1 MRKVSDFGNGT
12 VWQNSISHEPEPRF
26 QRDTSSEPPD
36 PKSQPEVAYRYNRS
50 GGHVSR
56 TLSKLT
62 ASTHSVPE
70 RIATRIEILLA
81 SAPDPVQARHF
92 LNRLERESP
101 AAFERIS
108 TSAAALRHCIAVF
121 SYSNFLGSAILRYP
135 EWLLQVAAE
144 GSLHRVLTPE
154 EIAGKLC
161 DFLGPEASSP
171 PSPLALA
178 RFRRRLLLRIL
189 LRDVLRR
196 GTLSDIA
203 EELSNLSDA
212 MLELAYQGVRR
223 ELVARHGIP
232 LFVDADGEARECRFV
247 VISLGKLGGKELNYS
262 SDIDLMFVYTAN
274 GFTDGPEPISN
285 KEFYKKVANRYIEL
299 LSTYTAEGFCYRV
312 DLRLR
317 PDGRHGEVCSSLEG
331 AQQYYKTRARDW
343 ELQMLIKARV
353 SAGEHKLGREL
364 LDFVEP
370 IIYSTTTDFRAVE
383 SMSEA
388 RERISEKLA
397 ARSRKRG
404 SPANAGL
411 DIKLCPGGIR
421 DIEFLVQC
429 LQRLHGGREPWVRH
443 GGTLFALSR
452 LRDKGLLSGVEYSRL
467 ASAYEF
473 LRHLEH
479 RLQFYDDQQTHTL
492 PRDEET
498 LDLIARKMPTDLPG
512 EIGTAQVLE
521 NRLQVHLSEVRDVY
535 ERVIHAQKPMYYTL
549 TAPPEEIAPAPAPDA
564 PSAAPSTNLTR
575 FLDQRAPQLAAVV
588 SRTELRRS
596 RERFEHFLE
605 KVFAIP
611 DLLSS
616 LDSDPALVESALDVF
631 QHSQYFADQLI
642 RNPELV
648 FELNPSPGDAEPIR
662 DASELRRYFHR
673 AMLRIQGESI
683 LGRVAIFTT
692 LERTSDLADTIVC
705 AAYRL
710 ALEEAILF
718 NPPSSAGYAPR
729 DQMMIIALGRL
740 GMREFDLASDADLCF
755 VIPDRDSSEQLFWT
769 SVAERMI
776 AAVSSYTGDGVIFT
790 VDTRLRPNGSEGD
803 LVQTES
809 SYKDYF
815 AKHAEA
821 WEGISYMKSRAV
833 AGNAERATEFL
844 HELQEVDWRR
854 YGQSGRSRKALA
866 EMRSRLEKEQGSR
879 NPLKAGRGGYYDI
892 DFALMYLRLKGA
904 GIFYKVLNTPERID
918 VIEKM
923 GHLEREEADSL
934 RDSATFYRAL
944 DHGLRIW
951 SGQAAGKLPAS
962 QMQLEVLTE
971 LVQRWTPAHMNDL
984 PLAAKLSQVRKGTRE
999 FFDRLFRC

>member
-1 MRKVSDFGNGT
+1 M
-12 VWQNSISHEPEPRF
+12 
-26 QRDTSSEPPD
+26 
-36 PKSQPEVAYRYNRS
+36 A
-50 GGHVSR
+50 
-56 TLSKLT
+56 KLT
-62 ASTHSVPE
+62 VSPHSIPE
-70 RIATRIEILLA
+70 RIAARIEILLA
-81 SAPDPVQARHF
+81 SAPDPIQARHF

-108 TSAAALRHCIAVF
+108 SSPATLRYCVAVF
-121 SYSNFLGSAILRYP
+121 SYSNFLGSTILRYP
-135 EWLLQVAAE
+135 EWLLQTA
-144 GSLHRVLTPE
+144 GGGNLHRVLTPE
-154 EIAGKLC
+154 EVATRLS
-161 DFLGPEASSP
+161 DFLGPEAPSP

-178 RFRRRLLLRIL
+178 RFRRRILLRIL
-189 LRDVLRR
+189 LRDILRM
-196 GTLSDIA
+196 GTLSDVA

-212 MLELAYQGVRR
+212 VLESALQGVRR
-223 ELVARHGIP
+223 ELSVRHGVP
-232 LFVDADGEARECRFV
+232 LYVDADGEARECGFTV
-247 VISLGKLGGKELNYS
+247 VSLGKLGGKELNYS
-262 SDIDLMFVYTAN
+262 SDIDLMFIYTAN

-299 LSTYTAEGFCYRV
+299 LSTYTPEGFCYRV

-317 PDGRHGEVCSSLEG
+317 PDGRHGEVCISLDG
-331 AQQYYKTRARDW
+331 ARQYYKTRARDW

-353 SAGEHKLGREL
+353 SAGDRELGREL

-370 IIYSTTTDFRAVE
+370 IIYSTTTDFSAVE
-383 SMSEA
+383 SVSEA

-404 SPANAGL
+404 APAKSGL

-452 LRDKGLLSGVEYSRL
+452 LHDKGLLSGVEYSRL

-473 LRHLEH
+473 LRRLEH
-479 RLQFYDDQQTHTL
+479 LLQFYDDQQTHTL
-492 PRDEET
+492 PTDKQT
-498 LDLIARKMPTDLPG
+498 LELLARKMPTDLPG
-512 EIGTAQVLE
+512 EIGAAQLLE

-535 ERVIHAQKPMYYTL
+535 ERVIHAHKSMYYTL
-549 TAPPEEIAPAPAPDA
+549 PAPVEDAMPAVVTDTLAAPPV
-564 PSAAPSTNLTR
+564 SSNLTR
-575 FLDQRAPQLAAVV
+575 LLDQRAPQLAAVI

-605 KVFAIP
+605 KVFANS
-611 DLLSS
+611 DLLSR
-616 LDSDPALVESALDVF
+616 LDVDPALVESTLDVF
-631 QHSQYFADQLI
+631 EHSQYFADQLI

-648 FELNPSPGDAEPIR
+648 FELNAGPGGGEPIR

-683 LGRVAIFTT
+683 IGRVPIFTT

-710 ALEEAILF
+710 ALEEAILVS
-718 NPPSSAGYAPR
+718 PPASLDYIPR
-729 DQMMIIALGRL
+729 DQMMVIALGRL

-755 VIPDRDSSEQLFWT
+755 VIPDRDSSEHLFWT
-769 SVAERMI
+769 TVAERMI
-776 AAVSSYTGDGVIFT
+776 AAISSYTGDGVIFT
-790 VDTRLRPNGSEGD
+790 VDTRLRPNGGDGD

-815 AKHAEA
+815 ARRAEA
-821 WEGISYMKSRAV
+821 WEGISYMKARAV

-854 YGQSGRSRKALA
+854 YGQSGRSKKELE
-866 EMRSRLEKEQGSR
+866 EMRARLEKEQGSH

-962 QMQLEVLTE
+962 QTQLEVLAE
-971 LVQRWTPAHMNDL
+971 LVQRWTPAHMSDR
-984 PLAAKLSQVRKGTRE
+984 PLAAKLTQVRKRTRE
-999 FFDRLFRC
+999 FFDHLFRC

>member
-1 MRKVSDFGNGT
+1 
-12 VWQNSISHEPEPRF
+12 
-26 QRDTSSEPPD
+26 
-36 PKSQPEVAYRYNRS
+36 VA
-50 GGHVSR
+50 
-56 TLSKLT
+56 
-62 ASTHSVPE
+62 
-70 RIATRIEILLA
+70 
-81 SAPDPVQARHF
+81 
-92 LNRLERESP
+92 
-101 AAFERIS
+101 
-108 TSAAALRHCIAVF
+108 
-121 SYSNFLGSAILRYP
+121 
-135 EWLLQVAAE
+135 
-144 GSLHRVLTPE
+144 
-154 EIAGKLC
+154 
-161 DFLGPEASSP
+161 
-171 PSPLALA
+171 
-178 RFRRRLLLRIL
+178 
-189 LRDVLRR
+189 
-196 GTLSDIA
+196 
-203 EELSNLSDA
+203 
-212 MLELAYQGVRR
+212 
-223 ELVARHGIP
+223 ARHGVP
-232 LFVDADGEARECRFV
+232 LYVDADGEARECGFTV
-247 VISLGKLGGKELNYS
+247 MSLGKLGGKELNYS

-299 LSTYTAEGFCYRV
+299 LSTYTSEGFCYRV

-317 PDGRHGEVCSSLEG
+317 PDGRHGEVCISLDG
-331 AQQYYKTRARDW
+331 ARQYYKTRARDW

-353 SAGEHKLGREL
+353 SAGDRELGREL
-364 LDFVEP
+364 LEFVEP
-370 IIYSTTTDFRAVE
+370 VIYSTTTDFSAVE

-404 SPANAGL
+404 APANSGL

-452 LRDKGLLSGVEYSRL
+452 LRDKDLLSSVEYSRL

-473 LRHLEH
+473 LRNLEH

-492 PRDEET
+492 PSDKEV
-498 LDLIARKMPTDLPG
+498 LALIARKMPADLSG
-512 EIGTAQVLE
+512 EIGTAQGLE
-521 NRLQVHLSEVRDVY
+521 SRLQVHLSEVRDVY
-535 ERVIHAQKPMYYTL
+535 ERVIHAHKPMYYTV
-549 TAPPEEIAPAPAPDA
+549 PAPVEDILPDTPPA
-564 PSAAPSTNLTR
+564 PSASSNLTR

-605 KVFAIP
+605 KVFANP
-611 DLLSS
+611 ELLFR
-616 LDSDPALVESALDVF
+616 LDDDPALLESALDVF
-631 QHSQYFADQLI
+631 EHSQYFADQLI

-648 FELNPSPGDAEPIR
+648 FELNAGPGGDQPVR

-683 LGRVAIFTT
+683 LGRVPIFTT
-692 LERTSDLADTIVC
+692 LERTSDLADTIVGT
-705 AAYRL
+705 AYRL
-710 ALEEAILF
+710 ALEEAILLSPPA
-718 NPPSSAGYAPR
+718 NPDYTPH
-729 DQMMIIALGRL
+729 DQMMIVALGRL

-755 VIPDRDSSEQLFWT
+755 VIPDRDSSEHLFWT
-769 SVAERMI
+769 TVAERMI
-776 AAVSSYTGDGVIFT
+776 AAISSYTGDGVIFT
-790 VDTRLRPNGSEGD
+790 VDTRLRPNGGEGD

-809 SYKDYF
+809 SYKQYF

-821 WEGISYMKSRAV
+821 WEGISYMKARAV

-854 YGQSGRSRKALA
+854 YGQSGRSRKELA
-866 EMRSRLEKEQGSR
+866 EMRERLEKEQGSR

-892 DFALMYLRLKGA
+892 DFTLMYLRLKGA
-904 GIFYKVLNTPERID
+904 GIFYRVLNTPERID

-923 GHLEREEADSL
+923 GHLEREDADSL

-971 LVQRWTPAHMNDL
+971 LVQRWTPAHMNDR
-984 PLAAKLSQVRKGTRE
+984 PLAAKLSQVRKQTRE

>member
-1 MRKVSDFGNGT
+1 M
-12 VWQNSISHEPEPRF
+12 
-26 QRDTSSEPPD
+26 
-36 PKSQPEVAYRYNRS
+36 A
-50 GGHVSR
+50 
-56 TLSKLT
+56 KLT
-62 ASTHSVPE
+62 VSPHSVPE

-92 LNRLERESP
+92 LDRLERESP

-108 TSAAALRHCIAVF
+108 SSAAALRCCIAVF
-121 SYSNFLGSAILRYP
+121 SYSNFLGSTVLRYP
-135 EWLLQVAAE
+135 EWLLQVVA
-144 GSLHRVLTPE
+144 GGNLHRVLTPE
-154 EIAGKLC
+154 EFAAKLC
-161 DFLGPEASSP
+161 DFLGRDAPSP
-171 PSPLALA
+171 PSSLALA

-189 LRDVLRR
+189 LRDVLRM

-203 EELSNLSDA
+203 GELSSLSDA
-212 MLELAYQGVRR
+212 VLESAYQGVRR

-232 LFVDADGEARECRFV
+232 LYVDLDGEARECRFV
-247 VISLGKLGGKELNYS
+247 VISLGKLGGEELNYS
-262 SDIDLMFVYTAN
+262 SDIDLMFVYTDN
-274 GFTDGPEPISN
+274 GFTDGAEPISN

-317 PDGRHGEVCSSLEG
+317 PDGRHGEVCISLEG
-331 AQQYYKTRARDW
+331 ARQYYKSRARDW

-353 SAGEHKLGREL
+353 SAGDRELGREL

-370 IIYSTTTDFRAVE
+370 IIYSTTTDFSAVE
-383 SMSEA
+383 SVSEA

-397 ARSRKRG
+397 SRHRKRG
-404 SPANAGL
+404 VAANSGL

-452 LRDKGLLSGVEYSRL
+452 LRDKDLLSSVEYSRL
-467 ASAYEF
+467 AAAYEF

-492 PRDEET
+492 PSDKQT
-498 LDLIARKMPTDLPG
+498 LELIARKMPVDRPG
-512 EIGTAQVLE
+512 EIDSAQMLE
-521 NRLQVHLSEVRDVY
+521 SRLQVHLSEVRDVY
-535 ERVIHAQKPMYYTL
+535 ERVIHAHKPMYYTVI
-549 TAPPEEIAPAPAPDA
+549 TPTEEIAPAAVLDTPPA
-564 PSAAPSTNLTR
+564 AASTNLAR
-575 FLDQRAPQLAAVV
+575 FLDQRAPQLAAVLA
-588 SRTELRRS
+588 RTELRRS

-605 KVFAIP
+605 KVFAAP
-611 DLLSS
+611 DLLWR
-616 LDSDPALVESALDVF
+616 LDADPALVESALDVF
-631 QHSQYFADQLI
+631 EHSQYFGDQLI

-648 FELNPSPGDAEPIR
+648 FELSPGSVGGEPVR

-683 LGRVAIFTT
+683 LGRVPIFTT

-710 ALEEAILF
+710 ALEEAILL
-718 NPPSSAGYAPR
+718 NPPASGGYIPC

-755 VIPDRDSSEQLFWT
+755 VIPDRDSSEHLFWT

-776 AAVSSYTGDGVIFT
+776 AAISSYTGDGVIFT
-790 VDTRLRPNGSEGD
+790 VDTRLRPNGGQGD

-815 AKHAEA
+815 AKHAET
-821 WEGISYMKSRAV
+821 WEGIAYMKSRAIV
-833 AGNAERATEFL
+833 GNAERANEFL

-854 YGQSGRSRKALA
+854 YGQSGRSRKELA

-904 GIFYKVLNTPERID
+904 GIFYKVLNTPQRID

-923 GHLEREEADSL
+923 GHLEREEADAL

-971 LVQRWTPAHMNDL
+971 LVQRWTPAHMNDR
-984 PLAAKLSQVRKGTRE
+984 PLAAKLSQIRKRTRE